1 MARWTIILW
10 SLYGVLHGQEI
21 QLPTIQKCCQDGRT
35 RAQNG
40 QVCTILP
47 LISSSHICMIAQEQ
61 CCAAA
66 VRDRLCGNGIEM
78 AKGQGACERPF
89 FEGEP
94 WETKISKMCCDCCML
109 GLMMASQDSNCEL
122 QGLLLGRPC
131 AYPAKTC
138 CGKNTTAET
147 KPSTNVTEKPEA
159 RDTVT
164 AMPLEGLDPCRD
176 SNCSQLCVDDGLCA
190 CLGGYQ
196 LQNDGVTC
204 EDVNECLNG
213 GHNCVLGQVCINTEG
228 SFRCQRET
236 SCGTGYELKDDNNCQ
251 DINECTLGT
260 HNCGAEFVC
269 TNTEGSF
276 RCHPKERCSSGFIQD
291 AVGSCIDVNECVAH
305 TSPCLPGQTCI
316 NTVGSYTCRRNIVTC
331 GRGYHL
337 TEDGTRCEDVD
348 ECRTGNVCVNHGC
361 INLIGFYRCECRTGF
376 IFNSITKLCDDIN
389 ECRHYPGRLC
399 THKCENTEG
408 SYKCS
413 CTLGFK
419 LSQDNRNCEDV
430 NECEANPC
438 SQECA
443 NVYGSYQ
450 CYCRRGYQ
458 LSDIDGITCDDIDE
472 CALPTGGNV
481 CSYRCSNTPGSF
493 YCTCPPTGY
502 TLAHNGRTCL
512 DIDECAAGRHTCSVS
527 ESCFNVQGGFRCLS
541 FSCPQ
546 NFRVAAQG
554 RCERLTCE
562 FTQDPAS
569 CFLLP
574 LRISFY
580 NISFPTNTPV
590 PADVFRMGPS
600 NFVLGDNMQINIVSG
615 DEEGY
620 FIVQQLAHGGVIS
633 LRRNLTQPRDFFLT
647 MEMRLIRYGMAQL
660 YMAKIA
666 VFVTHEQ
673 PIWP

>member
-1 MARWTIILW
+1 MAQWTILVL

-21 QLPTIQKCCQDGRT
+21 QLPTIQKCCQDGMT

-66 VRDRLCGNGIEM
+66 VRDRLCDNGMEM

-89 FEGEP
+89 FEGDP
-94 WETKISKMCCDCCML
+94 WETNISKMCCDCCML
-109 GLMMASQDSNCEL
+109 GLMMASEGLSCER
-122 QGLLLGRPC
+122 QGLLLGRWC

-138 CGKNTTAET
+138 CGKNTTEET
-147 KPSTNVTEKPEA
+147 EPSTTVTEKLEA
-159 RDTVT
+159 GVTVT
-164 AMPLEGLDPCRD
+164 HMPPEGLDPCRD
-176 SNCSQLCVDDGLCA
+176 SKCSQLCVGDGLCA

-228 SFRCQRET
+228 SFRCQRES
-236 SCGTGYELKDDNNCQ
+236 SCGTGYELRDDNNCQ

-276 RCHPKERCSSGFIQD
+276 RCHPKERCSGGFLQD
-291 AVGSCIDVNECVAH
+291 AVGSCIDINECVAH

-316 NTVGSYTCRRNIVTC
+316 NTVGSYNCHRNIVTC

-348 ECRTGNVCVNHGC
+348 ECRTGNVCVDHGC
-361 INLIGFYRCECRTGF
+361 VNLVGFYRCECRTGF
-376 IFNSITKLCDDIN
+376 IFNIITKLCDDIN

-419 LSQDNRNCEDV
+419 LSQDGRNCEDV
-430 NECEANPC
+430 DECEANPC
-438 SQECA
+438 SQECS

-458 LSDIDGITCDDIDE
+458 LSDNDGITCEDIDE

-481 CSYRCSNTPGSF
+481 CSYRCSNAPGSF

-541 FSCPQ
+541 FSCPP

-562 FTQDPAS
+562 VTQDPAS

-580 NISFPTNTPV
+580 NISFLTNTPV

-600 NFVLGDNMQINIVSG
+600 NFVPGDNMQINIVSG

-620 FIVQQLAHGGVIS
+620 FIVQQHAHGGEIS
-633 LRRNLTQPRDFFLT
+633 LRRTLTQPRDFILT
-647 MEMRLIRYGMAQL
+647 VEMRLIRYGMAHL
-660 YMAKIA
+660 YVAKIA

-673 PIWP
+673 PI